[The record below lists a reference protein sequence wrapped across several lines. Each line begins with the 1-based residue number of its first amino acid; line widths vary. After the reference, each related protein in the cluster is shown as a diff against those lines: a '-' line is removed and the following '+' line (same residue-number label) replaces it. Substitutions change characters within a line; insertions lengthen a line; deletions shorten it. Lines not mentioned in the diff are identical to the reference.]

1 MWATAVPLMSLTY
14 RARKFAIS
22 ALIAL
27 VLPAWAGG
35 GLPLVWCVGP
45 SGHSSVEMMGLG
57 DCHGASASVIHDGYS
72 GAGKA
77 GCTDFSLWKQAQ
89 TPREPVAGTSPLP
102 DPPTPAALIGPI
114 QANPGCQRLLP
125 HSQPDSIAN
134 QLAQLRTV
142 VLLI

>member
-1 MWATAVPLMSLTY
+1 MNLTS
-14 RARKFAIS
+14 RARKVAIS

-57 DCHGASASVIHDGYS
+57 DCHRAPASDPHDGYS
-72 GAGKA
+72 GAGKP
-77 GCTDFSLWKQAQ
+77 GCTDFTLWKQAQ
-89 TPREPVAGTSPLP
+89 TPREPVVGTSPLP
-102 DPPTPAALIGPI
+102 APPTPAVLTQAI
-114 QANPGCQRLLP
+114 QADPERQLP
-125 HSQPDSIAN
+125 LRCSQPDSIAN

>member
-1 MWATAVPLMSLTY
+1 MSLTS

-27 VLPAWAGG
+27 VLPAWAAGG

-57 DCHGASASVIHDGYS
+57 DCHGAPASVLHDGYS
-72 GAGKA
+72 DAGKA
-77 GCTDFSLWKQAQ
+77 GCTDFSLWQQAQ
-89 TPREPVAGTSPLP
+89 TPREPVAVTSPPP
-102 DPPTPAALIGPI
+102 DPVTPAAFTVAIHGNL
-114 QANPGCQRLLP
+114 GCRLPLP
-125 HSQPDSIAN
+125 CSQPDSIAN

-142 VLLI
+142 ILLI